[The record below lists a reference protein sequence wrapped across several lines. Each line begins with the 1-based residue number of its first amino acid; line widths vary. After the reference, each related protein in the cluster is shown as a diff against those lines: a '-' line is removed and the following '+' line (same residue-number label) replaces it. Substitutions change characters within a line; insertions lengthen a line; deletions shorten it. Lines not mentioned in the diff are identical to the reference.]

1 MSEGSILLEP
11 ESRALSINEDEE
23 DEGNPE
29 IFLSVFIQQE
39 KIGLSF
45 YDSSDCTLHF
55 MLDTVDNS
63 DHHLLHRVIQE
74 LSPNVVITSAKQER
88 SLTQFV
94 ETLESN
100 CEYKP
105 EIVMFPNANF
115 GLEIS
120 KQRLLS
126 AHLPSLPPTIT
137 ESEKITYLSSCI
149 PLDSVLM
156 MRSIGGLLKCL
167 ERRRVGFDM
176 EDSST
181 GIPIL
186 QFLTYTLKDVVY
198 IDRDTYSALH
208 IFKSDLHPSVFK
220 LQSGEKEGLSLYGV
234 LNRCRSKFGSF
245 LLRQWFHRPT
255 RDLNILKRRQEV
267 IRFFTSPR
275 NFADLNTLQSC
286 LRNIK
291 NISTLL
297 HKMSVTNPK
306 VVIWQS
312 LYKTVYSALCI
323 RDTIRAVPQPI
334 QLFSEISQNF
344 TDDLFYIA
352 TCISK
357 VVDFEGSVAENRFVI
372 RPNVDP
378 VIDEKKRRMMGLPD
392 FLTDVARAELENL
405 DPRFSTCSVI
415 YIPMIG
421 FLLSVPRLPT
431 MLDKQSFEI
440 EGLDFIFLA
449 KDQLHYRSARTKELD
464 SMLGDLHFDILDM
477 EIAVMRKL
485 QTLVLERS
493 DCLYKVMSLC
503 AELDCLIALA
513 QASLDHGYCSPTL
526 TPNHRLALI
535 ESRHPL
541 LELCTPVFVSNT
553 YISSETEGKM
563 KVITGPNSSG
573 KSIYLKQVGLIVFMA
588 LIGSDVPAKEAEIG
602 LVDGIYSRM
611 DSRESISVGLSTFM
625 LDMNQMNHS
634 LNHST
639 GDSLVLVDEFG
650 KGTNT
655 VDGLSLLTA
664 CLNHWLRRGPQC
676 PHLLASTC
684 FHSLIQLGLIADSP
698 LLALLT
704 LETAIEGEELVF
716 LYQVKSGICQSS
728 CAANIATLA
737 GIPDDLVKRGVEV
750 SELYRTGRTIRKM
763 DRPSSGEQNG
773 RCVEVV
779 EKFLSIDLDDPEL
792 DLDSYLKDEVQPA
805 LEEVL

>member
-1 MSEGSILLEP
+1 MSEATNLQEP
-11 ESRALSINEDEE
+11 ESTVRALSINEVEE
-23 DEGNPE
+23 DEGNRE
-29 IFLSVFIQQE
+29 IFLSVFVQQGQ
-39 KIGLSF
+39 IGLSY
-45 YDSSDCTLHF
+45 YDSCDYTLHY
-55 MLDTVDNS
+55 MPDTMDNS
-63 DHHLLHRVIQE
+63 DLHLLDRVIQE
-74 LSPNVVITSAKQER
+74 LSPNFFITSAKQEQ
-88 SLTQFV
+88 SL
-94 ETLESN
+94 LEFIEKLVTVIDPLPS
-100 CEYKP
+100 
-105 EIVMFPNANF
+105 FA

-126 AHLPSLPPTIT
+126 AHIPSLPPTIT
-137 ESEKITYLSSCI
+137 ESEKIPYLSSCI

-167 ERRRVGFDM
+167 ERRTVGLDM
-176 EDSST
+176 EDSSM
-181 GIPIL
+181 GVPIL
-186 QFLTYTLKDVVY
+186 QKDVVY
-198 IDRDTYSALH
+198 IDKDTYSALQ
-208 IFKSDLHPSVFK
+208 IFKSELHPSVFK
-220 LQSGEKEGLSLYGV
+220 LQLGEKEGLSLYGKIHYSV
-234 LNRCRSKFGSF
+234 HHLK
-245 LLRQWFHRPT
+245 LIKLQWFHRPT
-255 RDLNILKRRQEV
+255 RDLNILKKRQEV

-275 NFADLNTLQSC
+275 NVADLNTLQSS

-297 HKMSVTNPK
+297 HKMSLANPK
-306 VVIWQS
+306 VVVWQS
-312 LYKTVYSALCI
+312 LYKTVYNALCI
-323 RDTIRAVPQPI
+323 RDTIRAMPQSI

-352 TCISK
+352 TYISK
-357 VVDFEGSVAENRFVI
+357 VVDFEGSVAENRFTV

-392 FLTDVARAELENL
+392 FLTDVARAELEKL
-405 DPRFSTCSVI
+405 DPRFSTCSII
-415 YIPMIG
+415 YIPLIG

-440 EGLDFIFLA
+440 EGLDFMFLS

-464 SMLGDLHFDILDM
+464 SMLGDLHCDTLDLEM
-477 EIAVMRKL
+477 VVMRKL
-485 QTLVLERS
+485 QASVLQRS
-493 DCLYKVMSLC
+493 HCLYKVMSLC

-526 TPNHRLALI
+526 TSNHRLALI

-553 YISSETEGKM
+553 YISSETEGKV

-602 LVDGIYSRM
+602 LVDGIFSRIH
-611 DSRESISVGLSTFM
+611 SRESVSVGLSTFM
-625 LDMNQMNHS
+625 LDLNQMTGS

-655 VDGLSLLTA
+655 VDGLALLTA
-664 CLNHWLRRGPQC
+664 SLNNWMRRGPQC
-676 PHLLASTC
+676 PHLLMSTC
-684 FHSLIQLGLIADSP
+684 FHSLIQLGLISNSP
-698 LLALLT
+698 LLDLLT

-716 LYQVKSGICQSS
+716 LYQVKNGICQSS

-737 GIPDDLVKRGVEV
+737 GISDDLVKRGVEV
-750 SELYRTGRTIRKM
+750 SELYRTGRAIRKM
-763 DRPSSGEQNG
+763 NSPSSDEQYSRYG
-773 RCVEVV
+773 MV
-779 EKFLSIDLDDPEL
+779 
-792 DLDSYLKDEVQPA
+792 
-805 LEEVL
+805 

>member
-1 MSEGSILLEP
+1 MSEASNLQEP
-11 ESRALSINEDEE
+11 ESNVRALNINEVEE
-23 DEGNPE
+23 DEGNRE
-29 IFLSVFIQQE
+29 IFLSVFVQQGQ
-39 KIGLSF
+39 IGLSY
-45 YDSSDCTLHF
+45 YDSCDYTLHF
-55 MLDTVDNS
+55 MPDTMDNS
-63 DHHLLHRVIQE
+63 DLQLLDRVIQE
-74 LSPNVVITSAKQER
+74 LSPNVLITSAKQEQ
-88 SLTQFV
+88 SL
-94 ETLESN
+94 LELIEKLELN
-100 CEYKP
+100 PEYKP

-120 KQRLLS
+120 RQRLLS
-126 AHLPSLPPTIT
+126 AHIPSLPPTIT
-137 ESEKITYLSSCI
+137 ESEKIPYLSSCI

-167 ERRRVGFDM
+167 ERRRVSLDM
-176 EDSST
+176 EDM
-181 GIPIL
+181 GVPIM
-186 QFLTYTLKDVVY
+186 QFLAYTLKDVVY
-198 IDRDTYSALH
+198 IDKDTYSALQ
-208 IFKSDLHPSVFK
+208 IFKSELHPSVFK
-220 LQSGEKEGLSLYGV
+220 LQLGEKEGLSLYGV
-234 LNRCRSKFGSF
+234 LNCCRSKFGSL

-255 RDLNILKRRQEV
+255 RDLNILKKRQEV

-275 NFADLNTLQSC
+275 NFADLNTLQSS

-297 HKMSVTNPK
+297 HKMSLANPK
-306 VVIWQS
+306 VVVWQS
-312 LYKTVYSALCI
+312 LYKTVYNALCI
-323 RDTIRAVPQPI
+323 RDTIRSMPQSI

-352 TCISK
+352 TYISK
-357 VVDFEGSVAENRFVI
+357 VVDFEGSVAENRFTV

-392 FLTDVARAELENL
+392 FLTDVARAELEKL
-405 DPRFSTCSVI
+405 DPRFSTCSII
-415 YIPMIG
+415 YIPLIG

-440 EGLDFIFLA
+440 EGLDFMFLS

-464 SMLGDLHFDILDM
+464 SMLGDLHCD
-477 EIAVMRKL
+477 
-485 QTLVLERS
+485 TL
-493 DCLYKVMSLC
+493 
-503 AELDCLIALA
+503 ELDCLIALA
-513 QASLDHGYCSPTL
+513 QASLDHGYCCPTL
-526 TPNHRLALI
+526 TSNHRLALM

-553 YISSETEGKM
+553 YISSETEGKV

-602 LVDGIYSRM
+602 LVDAIFSRM
-611 DSRESISVGLSTFM
+611 HSRESVSVGLSTFM
-625 LDMNQMNHS
+625 LDLNQMTGS

-655 VDGLSLLTA
+655 VDGLALLTA
-664 CLNHWLRRGPQC
+664 SLNNWMRRGLQC
-676 PHLLASTC
+676 PHLLMSTC
-684 FHSLIQLGLIADSP
+684 FHSLIQLGLISDSP
-698 LLALLT
+698 LLDLLT

-716 LYQVKSGICQSS
+716 LYQVKNGICQSS

-737 GIPDDLVKRGVEV
+737 GISDDLVKRGVEV
-750 SELYRTGRTIRKM
+750 SELYRTGRAIRKM
-763 DRPSSGEQNG
+763 NSPSLDEQYS

-792 DLDSYLKDEVQPA
+792 DPDSYLKDEVLPT
-805 LEEVL
+805 LEEELSDRCHG

>member
-1 MSEGSILLEP
+1 MSEDSNILQEP
-11 ESRALSINEDEE
+11 ESRAVSINEDVE
-23 DEGNPE
+23 DEGNRE
-29 IFLSVFIQQE
+29 IFLSVFVQQGQ
-39 KIGLSF
+39 IGLSY
-45 YDSSDCTLHF
+45 YDSHDYSLHF
-55 MLDTVDNS
+55 MPDTMDNS
-63 DHHLLHRVIQE
+63 DLHLLDRVIQE
-74 LSPNVVITSAKQER
+74 LSPNVIITSAKQEH
-88 SLTQFV
+88 SLTQFI
-94 ETLESN
+94 EKLGKHFSLE
-100 CEYKP
+100 
-105 EIVMFPNANF
+105 V
-115 GLEIS
+115 S

-137 ESEKITYLSSCI
+137 ESEKIPYLSSCI

-156 MRSIGGLLKCL
+156 VRHQRSIGGLLKCV
-167 ERRRVGFDM
+167 ERRSVGLDL

-181 GIPIL
+181 GVPIL
-186 QFLTYTLKDVVY
+186 QFLTYTKDVVY
-198 IDRDTYSALH
+198 IDRDTYSALQ
-208 IFKSDLHPSVFK
+208 IFKSELHPSVFK
-220 LQSGEKEGLSLYGV
+220 LHSGEKEGLSLYGV
-234 LNRCRSKFGSF
+234 LNRCRSKFGSL

-267 IRFFTSPR
+267 IRFFTAPR

-297 HKMSVTNPK
+297 HKMSSSNPK
-306 VVIWQS
+306 VAIWQG

-323 RDTIRAVPQPI
+323 RDTVRSMPQCI
-334 QLFSEISQNF
+334 HLFSEISQNF

-352 TCISK
+352 TYISK
-357 VVDFEGSVAENRFVI
+357 VVDFEGSIAENRFTV

-378 VIDEKKRRMMGLPD
+378 VIDEKKRKMMGLPD

-405 DPRFSTCSVI
+405 DPRFSTCSII
-415 YIPMIG
+415 YIPLIG
-421 FLLSVPRLPT
+421 FLLSVPRLPN

-440 EGLDFIFLA
+440 EGLDFIFLS
-449 KDQLHYRSARTKELD
+449 KDQLHYRSTRTKELD
-464 SMLGDLHFDILDM
+464 SMLGDLHCDTIDLEM
-477 EIAVMRKL
+477 AVMRKL
-485 QTLVLERS
+485 QASVLQRS

-513 QASLDHGYCSPTL
+513 QASLDHGYCCPTL

-553 YISSETEGKM
+553 YISSETEGKV

-602 LVDGIYSRM
+602 LVDGIFSRM
-611 DSRESISVGLSTFM
+611 HSRESVSVGLSTFM
-625 LDMNQMNHS
+625 IDVNQMTHS

-676 PHLLASTC
+676 PHLLMSTC
-684 FHSLIQLGLIADSP
+684 FHSLIQLGLLSDSP

-716 LYQVKSGICQSS
+716 LYQVKNGICQSS

-750 SELYRTGRTIRKM
+750 LYSHFLYSSQMWDIPCYLLVSTIKALHCLRANK
-763 DRPSSGEQNG
+763 
-773 RCVEVV
+773 
-779 EKFLSIDLDDPEL
+779 KI
-792 DLDSYLKDEVQPA
+792 LDSKNICIHILKTRRLQKDRYQ
-805 LEEVL
+805 

>member
-1 MSEGSILLEP
+1 MSEDSNILQEP
-11 ESRALSINEDEE
+11 ESRAVSINEDVE
-23 DEGNPE
+23 DEGNRE
-29 IFLSVFIQQE
+29 IFLSVFVQQGQ
-39 KIGLSF
+39 IGLSY
-45 YDSSDCTLHF
+45 YDSHDYSLHF
-55 MLDTVDNS
+55 MPDTMDNS
-63 DHHLLHRVIQE
+63 DLHLLDR
-74 LSPNVVITSAKQER
+74 
-88 SLTQFV
+88 
-94 ETLESN
+94 
-100 CEYKP
+100 
-105 EIVMFPNANF
+105 
-115 GLEIS
+115 GLEVS

-137 ESEKITYLSSCI
+137 ESEKIPYLSSCI

-156 MRSIGGLLKCL
+156 MRSIGGLLKCV
-167 ERRRVGFDM
+167 ERRSVGLDL

-181 GIPIL
+181 GVPIL

-198 IDRDTYSALH
+198 IDRDTYSALQ
-208 IFKSDLHPSVFK
+208 IFKSELHPSVFK
-220 LQSGEKEGLSLYGV
+220 LHSGEKEGLSLYGV
-234 LNRCRSKFGSF
+234 LNRCRSKFGSL

-267 IRFFTSPR
+267 IRFFTAPR

-297 HKMSVTNPK
+297 HKMSSSNPK
-306 VVIWQS
+306 VAIWQG

-323 RDTIRAVPQPI
+323 RDTVRSMPQCI
-334 QLFSEISQNF
+334 HLFSEISQNF

-352 TCISK
+352 TYISK
-357 VVDFEGSVAENRFVI
+357 VVDFEGSIAENRFTV

-378 VIDEKKRRMMGLPD
+378 VIDEKKRKMMGLPD

-405 DPRFSTCSVI
+405 DPRFSTCSII
-415 YIPMIG
+415 YIPLIG
-421 FLLSVPRLPT
+421 FLLSVPRLPN

-440 EGLDFIFLA
+440 EGLDFIFLS
-449 KDQLHYRSARTKELD
+449 KDQLHYRSTRTKELD
-464 SMLGDLHFDILDM
+464 SMLGDLHCDTIDLEM
-477 EIAVMRKL
+477 AVMRKL
-485 QTLVLERS
+485 QASVLQRS

-513 QASLDHGYCSPTL
+513 QASLDHGYCCPTL

-553 YISSETEGKM
+553 YISSETEGK
-563 KVITGPNSSG
+563 
-573 KSIYLKQVGLIVFMA
+573 VGLIVFMA

-602 LVDGIYSRM
+602 LVDGIFSRM
-611 DSRESISVGLSTFM
+611 HSRESVSVGLSTFM
-625 LDMNQMNHS
+625 IDVNQMTHS

-676 PHLLASTC
+676 PHLLMSTC
-684 FHSLIQLGLIADSP
+684 FHSLIQLGLLSDSP

-716 LYQVKSGICQSS
+716 LYQVKNGICQSS

-763 DRPSSGEQNG
+763 DRQSSDEQYS
-773 RCVEVV
+773 RCVEEV
-779 EKFLSIDLDDPEL
+779 EKFFSMDLDDPEL
-792 DLDSYLKDEVQPA
+792 DLDTYLKDEVLPT